1 MMASDAEVARLLGE
15 QYQAEFEV
23 LAKDWRAGEEKY
35 NGDGYDEEE
44 SYRLAL
50 AISQQDDFDYFT
62 QAKEQQRLMDEGMA
76 LALRLQDEETK
87 SHAKQQRLMD
97 EGMALALRLQD
108 EETKSHAR
116 YVADSTIDNPDRIKI
131 QVVDG
136 VRLIRYR
143 CPHGF
148 CGGRCAG
155 GAHGLCGG
163 TIETLESEI
172 ACTIF
177 RHGMTMDG
185 KQIGQHLSEEAA
197 AQLLAGGTIRQGCCC
212 KQYYLEKIGD
222 DIYRAV
228 CCTGR

>member
-1 MMASDAEVARLLGE
+1 MESDAEFAQRLGE
-15 QYQAEFEV
+15 QDQAEFEA
-23 LAKDWRAGEEKY
+23 LAKNWRAAEKKHS
-35 NGDGYDEEE
+35 GDGYDEEE
-44 SYRLAL
+44 NYRFAL
-50 AISQQDDFDYFT
+50 AISQQDDFDYLT

-76 LALRLQDEETK
+76 LALRLQAEEEK
-87 SHAKQQRLMD
+87 SQAKEQQRLMD
-97 EGMALALRLQD
+97 EGMALALRLQA
-108 EETKSHAR
+108 EEEKSHAR

-131 QVVDG
+131 QVVAG

-155 GAHGLCGG
+155 GAHSLCGG

-185 KQIGQHLSEEAA
+185 TQIGQHLSEEAA

-222 DIYRAV
+222 DLYRAV

>member
-1 MMASDAEVARLLGE
+1 MESDAEFARRLGE

-23 LAKDWRAGEEKY
+23 LAKDWRAAEKKY
-35 NGDGYDEEE
+35 SGYGYDEEE
-44 SYRLAL
+44 NYRFAL
-50 AISQQDDFDYFT
+50 AISQQDDFDYLT

-76 LALRLQDEETK
+76 LALRLQAEE
-87 SHAKQQRLMD
+87 
-97 EGMALALRLQD
+97 E
-108 EETKSHAR
+108 KSHAR

-131 QVVDG
+131 QVVAG

-155 GAHGLCGG
+155 GAHSLCGG

-185 KQIGQHLSEEAA
+185 TQIGQHLSEEAA

-222 DIYRAV
+222 DLYRAV

>member
-1 MMASDAEVARLLGE
+1 MASDAEVARLLGE

-62 QAKEQQRLMDEGMA
+62 QAKE
-76 LALRLQDEETK
+76 
-87 SHAKQQRLMD
+87 QQRLMD